1 MTRPLIIGFFSL
13 LLSFPAQAQ
22 LQDSLSRTT
31 FSVAVV
37 PQYLIQQAIRIDLEM
52 PLVQGNQ
59 MHRLTVS
66 PYVYSGRT
74 RRYEYAGVPAVAQQP
89 DDYGETRVSGFGLEV
104 LDKYTVR
111 LIDRRPSKLY
121 LAYGLSYHRIGL
133 DYTAYEPLPF
143 TEDGVALFRF
153 GFADQQERVH
163 RLDVIGLLGVK
174 GFFYNSPLFFDL
186 FAGPVLKNSWLNSD
200 SGVVRRHDAPF
211 DHGFDGVT
219 YRVGAS
225 LGVLIF

>member
-1 MTRPLIIGFFSL
+1 MMKLFMIGWLGL
-13 LLSFPAQAQ
+13 LLSLPARAQ
-22 LQDSLSRTT
+22 LQDSLRRTT
-31 FSVAVV
+31 FSVALV
-37 PQYLIQQAIRIDLEM
+37 PQYLVQQAIRIDLET
-52 PLVQGNQ
+52 PLVRGKQ

-66 PYVYSGRT
+66 PYLYAGRT
-74 RRYEYAGVPAVAQQP
+74 RRYDYEGISSTVQQP

-111 LIDRRPSKLY
+111 LINRRPSKVY
-121 LAYGLSYHRIGL
+121 LACGLSYHRIAL
-133 DYTAYEPLPF
+133 DYIAYEPLPF
-143 TEDGVALFRF
+143 VEDGVPLFRF
-153 GFADQQERVH
+153 GFTDQQERIH

-174 GFFYNSPLFFDL
+174 GFFYDSPLFFDL

-211 DHGFDGVT
+211 DHGFNGVT

>member
-1 MTRPLIIGFFSL
+1 MMKFLMIGWLGL
-13 LLSFPAQAQ
+13 LLSLPTYAQI
-22 LQDSLSRTT
+22 QDSLRRTT
-31 FSVAVV
+31 FSVALV
-37 PQYLIQQAIRIDLEM
+37 PQYLVQQAIRVDLEM
-52 PLVQGNQ
+52 PLVRGKQ

-66 PYVYSGRT
+66 PYLYSGRT
-74 RRYEYAGVPAVAQQP
+74 RRYEYAGVPTVVQQP

-111 LIDRRPSKLY
+111 LINRRPSKLY

-133 DYTAYEPLPF
+133 DYTAYEPVPF
-143 TEDGVALFRF
+143 TEAGVSLFRF

-200 SGVVRRHDAPF
+200 SGVVRDHDAPF
-211 DHGFDGVT
+211 DHGFNGVT
-219 YRVGAS
+219 YRVGAA